1 MTHRPI
7 HFACAFVAFALFLLL
22 GPLQPFLRETAA
34 LTPFYTDEFTPDKL
48 FGTHCGMLFQ
58 VASGL
63 QSCFARPWLGA
74 SLFVAVLTGLA
85 FVQRWAF
92 RINDAWFGIC
102 WISSFALLANYTQ
115 LGYLIYTIKHPAVAF
130 APALGSLAAFALI
143 GLWFHLQKWWWKL
156 AFLLVTPLAG
166 FWLLGFFG
174 AMVTPFVGFCE
185 MGIARF
191 KQFDGIS
198 SQKGFTL
205 RRLFSGNDTK
215 HMLWG
220 LALFTLGMMLPA
232 LLQVVLHRPLNV
244 EMGHIPFSSLN
255 HDMRLP
261 WVTALAVPLFY
272 GVIRLDGKRLWITIL
287 SAIVFV
293 VAGVAAFTYSFRDPN
308 FLNTLQMK
316 QAAEAGQW
324 EQVLQIA
331 KDSKQEPT
339 RAQVCLTRLAL
350 FKTGRMGDEL
360 FAYPEGSAPYKA
372 PQNQWLRLMI
382 GPLLYYHY
390 GKLGFAYRWAME
402 DLVEYGERPAYLRY
416 LHSVAKLNGE
426 DALAKRYERV
436 LARTLFYNTASPLGV
451 AHLCAKEEAEAAAIR
466 PLLNYTD
473 QLDGDDGLVEFYLL
487 NSFALSEGGSR
498 EMVELSLMDGLI
510 TKNLTGFW
518 PRFMALL
525 PTWEG
530 HIPTHYQEAALMVA
544 QLQGGAP
551 VPNLP
556 IDPTIQQR
564 FQRLVEASVRMGD
577 NAANAIALR
586 PEFGNTYWYYYFFVE
601 GLKTN

>member
-1 MTHRPI
+1 MKQRLPFTL
-7 HFACAFVAFALFLLL
+7 AFVAFALILLL
-22 GPLQPFLRETAA
+22 GPLRPYLVETAA
-34 LTPFYTDEFTPDKL
+34 LTPFYADVPIGDFLGEP
-48 FGTHCGMLFQ
+48 CGLLLY
-58 VASGL
+58 VSAGL
-63 QSCFARPWLGA
+63 QSCFAVPWLGVL
-74 SLFVAVLTGLA
+74 LFVSALATVAYAV
-85 FVQRWAF
+85 RWAF

-220 LALFTLGMMLPA
+220 FALFTLGMMLPA

-244 EMGHIPFSSLN
+244 EIGHIPFSSLN
-255 HDMRLP
+255 RDMRLP
-261 WVTALAVPLFY
+261 WVIALAVPLFY
-272 GVIRLDGKRLWITIL
+272 GAIQLDGKRLWITIL

-293 VAGVAAFTYSFRDPN
+293 AAGVATFTYSFRDPN

-316 QAAEAGQW
+316 HAAEAGQW

-390 GKLGFAYRWAME
+390 GKTGFAYRWAME

-416 LHSVAKLNGE
+416 LHRVARLNGE
-426 DALAKRYERV
+426 EALAQRYEHA
-436 LARTLFYNTASPLGV
+436 LSRTIFFRHTAEDLD
-451 AHLCAKEEAEAAAIR
+451 LCKVEAAAIR
-466 PLLNYTD
+466 PLMNYTN
-473 QLDGDDGLVEFYLL
+473 QLDGDNGLVEFYLL

-510 TKNLTGFW
+510 TKNITGFW

-525 PTWEG
+525 PTWNG
-530 HIPTHYQEAALMVA
+530 KIPVHYQEAALMIA
-544 QLQGGAP
+544 QLQGSAP
-551 VPNLP
+551 TSEIP
-556 IDPTIQQR
+556 IEPAIGQR
-564 FQRLVEASVRMGD
+564 FQRLVEVSSRMGD
-577 NAANAIALR
+577 NASNALALQS
-586 PEFGNTYWYYYFFVE
+586 EYGNTFWYYYFFVE

>member
-1 MTHRPI
+1 MKQRLPFTL
-7 HFACAFVAFALFLLL
+7 AFAVFALVLLL
-22 GPLQPFLRETAA
+22 GQLRPYLVETAA
-34 LTPFYTDEFTPDKL
+34 LTPFYADEFTPDKL
-48 FGTHCGMLFQ
+48 FGTHCAMLFQ

-92 RINDAWFGIC
+92 RISDAWFGIC

-198 SQKGFTL
+198 SQKGFNL
-205 RRLFSGNDTK
+205 RRFFSGNDTK

-220 LALFTLGMMLPA
+220 LALFTLGMMLPV
-232 LLQVVLHRPLNV
+232 LMQVVLHRPLNV

-255 HDMRLP
+255 RDMRLP

-272 GVIRLDGKRLWITIL
+272 AVIRLDGKRLWMTIL

-293 VAGVAAFTYSFRDPN
+293 AAGVAAFTYSFRDPN

-316 QAAEAGQW
+316 HAAEEGKW

-360 FAYPEGSAPYKA
+360 FTFPEGSAPYKA

-402 DLVEYGERPAYLRY
+402 DLVEYGERPSYLRY
-416 LHSVAKLNGE
+416 LYRVARLNGE
-426 DALAKRYERV
+426 EALAKRYEHA
-436 LARTLFYNTASPLGV
+436 LSRTLLFNYT
-451 AHLCAKEEAEAAAIR
+451 HEQEQAKEEATAIH

-498 EMVELSLMDGLI
+498 EMVELSLMNGLI
-510 TKNLTGFW
+510 TKNLKGFW
-518 PRFMALL
+518 PHFMALL
-525 PTWEG
+525 PTWKER
-530 HIPTHYQEAALMVA
+530 IPTHYQEAALMVT
-544 QLQGGAP
+544 QLQGGTP
-551 VPNLP
+551 VNDLP
-556 IDPTIQQR
+556 IDPAIQQR
-564 FQRLVEASVRMGD
+564 FQQLITISARMGD
-577 NAANAIALR
+577 NAANAAALR
-586 PEFGNTYWYYYFFVE
+586 PQYGDTYWYYYFFVE